1 MIRHTVYFWLID
13 GLTAEQ
19 KQQFEAGLRAL
30 FAIDVVRAGRYGVP
44 AGTPPRPVTKNDY
57 DYALFLDFDSV
68 EDHNIY
74 QDHPDHE
81 VFVRDFKPW
90 FKTVMVFDTDLAAE

>member
-13 GLTAEQ
+13 GLIAEQ

-30 FAIDVVRAGRYGVP
+30 FDIDAVRAGSFGTP

-74 QDHPDHE
+74 QDHPDHD
-81 VFVRDFKPW
+81 VFVVNFKPW
-90 FKTVMVFDTDLAAE
+90 FKTVMVFDTDIAE

>member
-30 FAIDVVRAGRYGVP
+30 FDIDVVRAGSH
-44 AGTPPRPVTKNDY
+44 GTPAATPSRPVTKNDY
-57 DYALFLDFDSV
+57 DYALFLEFDSV
-68 EDHNIY
+68 EDHNTY
-74 QDHPDHE
+74 QDHPDHD
-81 VFVRDFKPW
+81 VFVDSFKPW
-90 FKTVMVFDTDLAAE
+90 FKTVMVFDTERAG